1 MADVQTE
8 TVAPAERQIVNVP
21 ITKGKT
27 TLAVA
32 IDDIPA
38 DVWAE
43 VILQGLKVLL
53 NRGTSKVTK
62 ETYPKAEELA
72 AKAVEVANEQ
82 LELVMTSKIK
92 FTGGK
97 KKSGATGAVMTE
109 ARRLAKALVKDELK
123 RAGIKIS
130 HVEASEITKAANAYL
145 ETAKGAA
152 LIEQAKVNLAERE
165 KVHIG
170 DAGLD
175 IASMVAI
182 SPDLVAKAEAKKAKS
197 GTLSAKQAGM
207 VKKKA
212 KPGAEATQH

>member
-1 MADVQTE
+1 MAAEQATE
-8 TVAPAERQIVNVP
+8 ATEVKIVNVP

-27 TLAVA
+27 TLAVK

-38 DVWAE
+38 DVWGE

-62 ETYPKAEELA
+62 ETYPKAEEMQ
-72 AKAVEVANEQ
+72 AKAIEVANTQ
-82 LELVMTSKIK
+82 LEAVMTSKIK

-130 HVEASEITKAANAYL
+130 HVEASEITKAANLYL
-145 ETAKGAA
+145 ESEKGTALVEK
-152 LIEQAKVNLAERE
+152 AKANLAERE
-165 KVHIG
+165 KVSIG
-170 DAGLD
+170 DTLD
-175 IASMVAI
+175 VTKVIAI
-182 SPDLVAKAEAKKAKS
+182 SPELVKKAEAKKAQGK
-197 GTLSAKQAGM
+197 GNLSAKQAGK
-207 VKKKA
+207 VAKRQKA
-212 KPGAEATQH
+212 EAQHATQH

>member
-1 MADVQTE
+1 MSEVQAE
-8 TVAPAERQIVNVP
+8 APAEKQVVNVP
-21 ITKGKT
+21 ISKGKT

-53 NRGTSKVTK
+53 NRGTTKVTK
-62 ETYPKAEELA
+62 ETYPKADELA
-72 AKAVEVANEQ
+72 AKAMEVANQQ
-82 LELVMTSKIK
+82 LEMVMTSKIK

-145 ETAKGAA
+145 ETAKGAE
-152 LIEQAKVNLAERE
+152 LVEQAKNNLAERE

-170 DAGLD
+170 DTLNV
-175 IASMVAI
+175 ASLVAV
-182 SPDLVAKAEAKKAKS
+182 SPELVAKAEAKKAKS

-212 KPGAEATQH
+212 KPEAQATQH

>member
-1 MADVQTE
+1 MADEAQVT
-8 TVAPAERQIVNVP
+8 TPAEKQIVNVP

-27 TLAVA
+27 TLAVS

-72 AKAVEVANEQ
+72 AKAVEVAQAQ
-82 LELVMTSKIK
+82 LELCMTSKIK

-97 KKSGATGAVMTE
+97 KKSGTTGAVMTE

-145 ETAKGAA
+145 ETAKGAEF
-152 LIEQAKVNLAERE
+152 IEEAKANLAARE
-165 KVHIG
+165 KISIG
-170 DAGLD
+170 EAGLN

-182 SPDLVAKAEAKKAKS
+182 SPELVAKAEAKKAKG

-207 VKKKA
+207 VKSKA
-212 KPGAEATQH
+212 KPPQATAH

>member
-1 MADVQTE
+1 MADVEAQT
-8 TVAPAERQIVNVP
+8 APAEKQIVNVP

-27 TLAVA
+27 TLAVS

-62 ETYPKAEELA
+62 ETYPKADELA
-72 AKAVEVANEQ
+72 AKAVETAQAQ
-82 LELVMTSKIK
+82 LDLVMTSKIK

-97 KKSGATGAVMTE
+97 KKSGTTGAVMTE

-130 HVEASEITKAANAYL
+130 HVEASEITKAANTYL
-145 ETAKGAA
+145 DTEKGAK
-152 LIEQAKVNLAERE
+152 LIEEAKANLAARE
-165 KVHIG
+165 KVSIG
-170 DAGLD
+170 EAGLN

-182 SPDLVAKAEAKKAKS
+182 SPELVAKAEAKKAKG

-207 VKKKA
+207 VKSKA
-212 KPGAEATQH
+212 KPAQATAH

>member
-1 MADVQTE
+1 MAELQTDAAA
-8 TVAPAERQIVNVP
+8 APQIVNVP

-62 ETYPKAEELA
+62 ETYPKAEELT
-72 AKAVEVANEQ
+72 AKANEVAATQ
-82 LELVMTSKIK
+82 LEMVMTSKIK

-145 ETAKGAA
+145 ETEQGAA
-152 LIEQAKVNLAERE
+152 LVEQAKVNLAERE
-165 KVHIG
+165 KISIGGVIDVAKTVHISQ
-170 DAGLD
+170 A
-175 IASMVAI
+175 
-182 SPDLVAKAEAKKAKS
+182 LVDKANARKAKD
-197 GTLSAKQAGM
+197 GTLSAKQAGK
-207 VKKKA
+207 VKHKA
-212 KPGAEATQH
+212 KGEGASAAVH

>member
-1 MADVQTE
+1 MSDVNQAE
-8 TVAPAERQIVNVP
+8 APKEAQIVNVP

-27 TLAVA
+27 TLAVNIDA
-32 IDDIPA
+32 IPT

-62 ETYPKAEELA
+62 ETYPQATELA
-72 AKAVEVANEQ
+72 AKAVEVAQAQ
-82 LELVMTSKIK
+82 LELCMTSKIK

-145 ETAKGAA
+145 ETAKGAE
-152 LIEQAKVNLAERE
+152 LVEQAKKNLAERE
-165 KVHIG
+165 KVSIG
-170 DAGLD
+170 DAGLN

-182 SPDLVAKAEAKKAKS
+182 SPELVAKAEAKKAKS
-197 GTLSAKQAGM
+197 GTISAKQAGM
-207 VKKKA
+207 VAKKA
-212 KPGAEATQH
+212 KPVNATAH